1 MGMESTDFTPETLS
15 QMPKDDLVQMVIG
28 LLNNQKEM
36 AKNLEILTQQIA
48 IMNQRTYGR
57 KTESVSAL
65 QMSFD
70 FGFNEPEAI
79 ADPAQSDPSLE
90 EAAPARRKKK
100 TQPKDNIT
108 KVTNY
113 ETVNLELPKE
123 ELDRIFGVDNYK
135 RLPDKIIQKL
145 EHHPASF
152 KAIIY
157 HQAVYAIK
165 DQTKTEGRDPES
177 TASIVCAP
185 RPLELWPNSIATPS
199 LIASIMM
206 GKYVNAVP
214 LYRQEQVYE
223 KNEVFISRTTMANWM
238 IKSADLYLKPYFNVL
253 HDTLIKQHLLHA
265 DETPCQV
272 IKDGRPAGS
281 KSYMWCY
288 RSSPESLDPQIVL
301 YDYQKTRKADHPEN
315 FLNGFSGIC
324 VTDGYQAYH
333 MLARKYPDHFKVAGC
348 WVHLKRKFSEPVK
361 AAGSGSPPPLAEEA
375 VKRISQI
382 FHEDKKL
389 KDLPLEEQL
398 TKRKELIEPLVNSF
412 FEWVREKQRFVAPES
427 ATGKGFTYALN
438 QEEFL
443 RTFLTDPSVPLNNS
457 AAERAIRPFTT
468 GRKNWMFF
476 DTIKGAE
483 ASAAIYSIVE
493 TGKANHLNLYAYLNY
508 LLTELPKYIHEEKVD
523 DLPEELFPWSDKFP
537 VQLRKDGLKA

>member
-15 QMPKDDLVQMVIG
+15 QMPKEDLVQMVIG

-508 LLTELPKYIHEEKVD
+508 LLTELPKYIHEDKVD

-537 VQLRKDGLKA
+537 VQLRKDSLKA

>member
-1 MGMESTDFTPETLS
+1 MENFALKKFIKRLDYRIFCIYLMGMESTDFTPETLS

-177 TASIVCAP
+177 TASIVCAQ

-348 WVHLKRKFSEPVK
+348 WVHYLRKMIIQGVSDY
-361 AAGSGSPPPLAEEA
+361 GD
-375 VKRISQI
+375 R
-382 FHEDKKL
+382 
-389 KDLPLEEQL
+389 
-398 TKRKELIEPLVNSF
+398 
-412 FEWVREKQRFVAPES
+412 
-427 ATGKGFTYALN
+427 FTYC
-438 QEEFL
+438 
-443 RTFLTDPSVPLNNS
+443 
-457 AAERAIRPFTT
+457 
-468 GRKNWMFF
+468 
-476 DTIKGAE
+476 
-483 ASAAIYSIVE
+483 
-493 TGKANHLNLYAYLNY
+493 
-508 LLTELPKYIHEEKVD
+508 
-523 DLPEELFPWSDKFP
+523 
-537 VQLRKDGLKA
+537 

>member
-185 RPLELWPNSIATPS
+185 RPLELWSNSIATPS

-483 ASAAIYSIVE
+483 ASAAIFSIVE

-508 LLTELPKYIHEEKVD
+508 LLTELPKYIHEDKVD

-537 VQLRKDGLKA
+537 VQLRKDGLQA

>member
-1 MGMESTDFTPETLS
+1 
-15 QMPKDDLVQMVIG
+15 
-28 LLNNQKEM
+28 
-36 AKNLEILTQQIA
+36 
-48 IMNQRTYGR
+48 
-57 KTESVSAL
+57 
-65 QMSFD
+65 
-70 FGFNEPEAI
+70 
-79 ADPAQSDPSLE
+79 
-90 EAAPARRKKK
+90 
-100 TQPKDNIT
+100 
-108 KVTNY
+108 
-113 ETVNLELPKE
+113 
-123 ELDRIFGVDNYK
+123 
-135 RLPDKIIQKL
+135 
-145 EHHPASF
+145 
-152 KAIIY
+152 
-157 HQAVYAIK
+157 
-165 DQTKTEGRDPES
+165 
-177 TASIVCAP
+177 
-185 RPLELWPNSIATPS
+185 
-199 LIASIMM
+199 M

-301 YDYQKTRKADHPEN
+301 YDYQKTRKADHPET

-361 AAGSGSPPPLAEEA
+361 AAGSGSPPPLAEET

-389 KDLPLEEQL
+389 KDPPLEEQL
-398 TKRKELIEPLVNSF
+398 TKRKELIEPLVNFF

-493 TGKANHLNLYAYLNY
+493 TGKANHLNLYAYLN
-508 LLTELPKYIHEEKVD
+508 
-523 DLPEELFPWSDKFP
+523 
-537 VQLRKDGLKA
+537 

>member
-185 RPLELWPNSIATPS
+185 RPLELWSNSIATPS

-537 VQLRKDGLKA
+537 VQLRKEGLQA